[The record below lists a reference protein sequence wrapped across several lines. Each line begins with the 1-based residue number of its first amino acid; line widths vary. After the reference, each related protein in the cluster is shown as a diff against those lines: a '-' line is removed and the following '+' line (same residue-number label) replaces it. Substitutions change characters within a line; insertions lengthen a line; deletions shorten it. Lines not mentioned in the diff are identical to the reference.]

1 MKKII
6 IFLSFLLFS
15 INCFSQKIDYPI
27 IHIDSTGLTVI
38 TMTIEQAQILDNKAE
53 LLELVEKANSQMNNV
68 DSVCIKVIN
77 EKDEVIAKQDIQIS
91 ELRGLIDNKDKQ
103 IDNLQKRIIDYKLN
117 EILFKTEIDNKD
129 KEINLHL
136 GEITRVKRK
145 SLLGGVAGGVVII
158 VLTSLLLTK

>member
-103 IDNLQKRIIDYKLN
+103 IDNLQKRINDYKLN

-129 KEINLHL
+129 KEIKLHL

-145 SLLGGVAGGVVII
+145 SLLGGLAGGVVII
-158 VLTSLLLTK
+158 VLTSLLLTN